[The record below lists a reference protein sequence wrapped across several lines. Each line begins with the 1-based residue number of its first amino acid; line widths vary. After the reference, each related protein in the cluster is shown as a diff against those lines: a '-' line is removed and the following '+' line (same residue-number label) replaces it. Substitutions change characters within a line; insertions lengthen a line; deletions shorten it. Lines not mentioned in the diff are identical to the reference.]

1 VHVPQTLARGITI
14 GQVAEVKIP
23 ELPNEK
29 FEAKVVRTSGAM
41 TVSSRTLLTEL
52 ELPNKDGKILAGT
65 FAQVRFP
72 NAAASGTLTVPS
84 NSVLFRAEGTQLA
97 FVKGDEI
104 ELRNVTLG
112 RDFGPKVEILAG
124 ATKEDSV
131 VLNPPDSIITG
142 MKVRV
147 AR

>member
-1 VHVPQTLARGITI
+1 
-14 GQVAEVKIP
+14 
-23 ELPNEK
+23 
-29 FEAKVVRTSGAM
+29 
-41 TVSSRTLLTEL
+41 L
-52 ELPNKDGKILAGT
+52 ELPNTDGKILAGT

-72 NAAASGTLTVPS
+72 NVVANGTLTVPS

-112 RDFGPKVEILAG
+112 RDFGSKIEILAG
-124 ATKEDSV
+124 AGREDSV